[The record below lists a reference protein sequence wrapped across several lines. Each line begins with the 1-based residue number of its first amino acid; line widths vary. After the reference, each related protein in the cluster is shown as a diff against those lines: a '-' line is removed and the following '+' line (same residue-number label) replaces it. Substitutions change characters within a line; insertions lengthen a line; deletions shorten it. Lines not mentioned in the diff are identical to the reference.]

1 MNIRITSYFITS
13 IFVIL
18 CSSICASTVRND
30 TTAPWNVGRSKPN
43 ENRMSTI
50 MTKSNKNLVSYNNKV
65 LAKSPEFL
73 SPRKWVTQV
82 FMEAA
87 EKFDMDSNVTAKC
100 KKDFDLYKMYLQN
113 QTLWAVRSEYL
124 IVLCL
129 YYDRFYLSLMRDS
142 M

>member
-1 MNIRITSYFITS
+1 MSGRLTSYFITS

-18 CSSICASTVRND
+18 CSSICVSIAKNN
-30 TTAPWNVGRSKPN
+30 TTAPWSVDRSKQY

-50 MTKSNKNLVSYNNKV
+50 MRKSNKNLINDKKV
-65 LAKSPEFL
+65 FTKSPDSL

-100 KKDFDLYKMYLQN
+100 KTDFDLYKMYLQN
-113 QTLWAVRSEYL
+113 QTLWAVRSE
-124 IVLCL
+124 
-129 YYDRFYLSLMRDS
+129 
-142 M
+142 